1 MAGCPTNDTEKTS
14 KVSAG
19 AARPD
24 ADDVVLGLMM
34 QEATTPSCLPCHHFA
49 TKAKMVKGDRGYEAE
64 IASELTGKH
73 RCKRTKLADSAAFVS
88 PAPFLSS

>member
-1 MAGCPTNDTEKTS
+1 MAGCPRNDTENTS

-24 ADDVVLGLMM
+24 SDDGAIGLMM
-34 QEATTPSCLPCHHFA
+34 QKAATPSCLPCHHFA
-49 TKAKMVKGDRGYEAE
+49 TKPKMVKGDRGYESDA
-64 IASELTGKH
+64 ASELFGKH
-73 RCKRTKLADSAAFVS
+73 RRNGVKLADSAAFDP